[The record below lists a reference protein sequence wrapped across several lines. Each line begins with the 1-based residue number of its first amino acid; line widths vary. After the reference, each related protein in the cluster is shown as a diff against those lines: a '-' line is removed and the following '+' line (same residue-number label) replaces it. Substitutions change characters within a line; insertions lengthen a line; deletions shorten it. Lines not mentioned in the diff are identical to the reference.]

1 MLLFLMGCEEAPP
14 VEDTGAG
21 GEDSAPEDSGVE
33 DSGDSG
39 DTGPSEIPDGPD
51 CSEQGLPME
60 TAYNVVVGH
69 VVEGTATDAELAD
82 LTRLVETWAPGVS
95 GPWSHTVRGPFVVD
109 HALEVSGGGEVMA
122 QASVADVIR
131 RADGTFVS
139 LFVDGDTEAMLAQA
153 HAREPFPMGL
163 RGLGGLGA
171 ATSPDGHSWTP
182 AALTT
187 EATFPAYVVDPELQR
202 LSDGRYALYFYG
214 VPAAE
219 LCADS
224 PDPFGV
230 PGPHRLYRAE
240 SDDLLHWG
248 SPLQVFLTQEG
259 GTDPAIW
266 CISDTRCYG
275 WFQGGLRSDDGGAS
289 WAQATDLSLETP
301 PQLPDVVAMTDG
313 WRMFFQ
319 SGGFLE
325 SAWSDDGAVFR
336 DEGALDVETG
346 SPSVLMADG
355 ALWLYQS
362 GVPQAP

>member
-1 MLLFLMGCEEAPP
+1 MLLFLMGCEHALP
-14 VEDTGAG
+14 VEDSGDG
-21 GEDSAPEDSGVE
+21 PEDSAPEDSGAE
-33 DSGDSG
+33 DSG
-39 DTGPSEIPDGPD
+39 DTGPSEIPAGPT
-51 CSEQGLPME
+51 CSGEVLPME
-60 TAYNVVVGH
+60 TAYNIVVGH

-82 LTRLVETWAPGVS
+82 LTRLVDSWAPGVS

-109 HALEVSGGGEVMA
+109 PTLAVSGGGEVLT

-153 HAREPFPMGL
+153 HAREPFAMGL

-171 ATSPDGHSWTP
+171 ATSSDGSSWTP
-182 AALTT
+182 AVLTT
-187 EATFPAYVVDPELQR
+187 EASFPAYVVDPELQ
-202 LSDGRYALYFYG
+202 LLPDGRHALYFYG

-248 SPLQVFLTQEG
+248 APEQVFLTQEG

-275 WFQGGLRSDDGGAS
+275 WFQSGLRSDDGGAS
-289 WAQATDLSLETP
+289 WAPAAELSVETP
-301 PQLPDVVAMTDG
+301 PQLPDVVATDGG

-319 SGGFLE
+319 KAGFLA
-325 SAWSDDGAVFR
+325 SAWSDDGTSFQ
-336 DEGALDVETG
+336 DEGGLDVESG